1 LEDLLVEQK
10 LPPLH
15 ESIKVFFPV
24 SNNSKKVLILISF
37 ILGQR
42 KNSDLAFYL
51 LKDDYYVC
59 YDKKW
64 HSLILS

>member
-1 LEDLLVEQK
+1 
-10 LPPLH
+10 
-15 ESIKVFFPV
+15 
-24 SNNSKKVLILISF
+24 LISF

-59 YDKKW
+59 YDKKMALPYSFLKPDFQIFPW
-64 HSLILS
+64 KSNSLTVNPFWALKLPIEV